1 MAVGELVFANV
12 VDQRL
17 YAAQG
22 REGQPGIYVLT
33 LPGRALPFVAYR
45 AWKVPTGLV
54 AEEVRLTGPSG
65 RVWHRW
71 GPTPRR
77 MLGSM
82 DLTIESDVIDDA
94 ILGEA
99 GAYVASFILDDEI
112 IAEVEVPVY
121 LQQAPTTLPKHVEDG
136 LKRSDVIWVGIPN
149 RARPMHGVFRKRP
162 GRPVPYTM
170 VPAWF
175 AYKGGKIFLLSQ
187 RERGPEEQ
195 TIPGLGETPELTVV
209 TRRKGRDTSLDEFMA
224 TVRILEEGP
233 DYEQALAALADR
245 RRSRVGPP
253 QDSIERWRGT
263 AVVAE
268 LTPTVSL

>member
-1 MAVGELVFANV
+1 MPVGELVFANV
-12 VDQRL
+12 VDQRV
-17 YAAQG
+17 YVAQG
-22 REGQPGIYVLT
+22 REGAPGIYVLT
-33 LPGRALPFVAYR
+33 LPGRALPFTIYR

-65 RVWHRW
+65 RVGYRW

-77 MLGSM
+77 MIGSM
-82 DLTIESDVIDDA
+82 DLTIEGDMVEDA
-94 ILGEA
+94 VLGEA
-99 GAYVASFILDDEI
+99 GTYVASFILEDQIIGEI
-112 IAEVEVPVY
+112 PVPVY
-121 LQQAPTTLPKHVEDG
+121 LQEAPTSLPKHVEDG

-149 RARPMHGVFRKRP
+149 RARPQRGLLRKRP

-195 TIPGLGETPELTVV
+195 TIPGLGEDPELTVV
-209 TRRKGRDTSLDEFMA
+209 TRRKGRDTSLDEFPA

-233 DYEQALAALADR
+233 EYEQALAALADR

-253 QDSIERWRGT
+253 GDSIERWRDT
-263 AVVAE
+263 AIVAE